1 MVTKAKL
8 RAEEPKKRSP
18 ANLQVDGRF
27 VTEADRHKL
36 KAAETANDKA
46 AIYDAITARAMS
58 EPETRAA
65 AVIQELQGDSLN
77 INSLVDELRQ
87 QVVEVQA
94 GSLKRSEAMLTAQ
107 AHALDALFSTLAR
120 RSHGNSNAGYLDAAE
135 IYMRLALKA
144 QAQAVRTIEA
154 LGELKNPRPVTFVRQ
169 ANVAHNQQVNNH
181 PSQAGGNQKSAEQ
194 TISEG
199 SYELL
204 PDTRASGLTIPANQ
218 EVEALGEKHGA
229 NLSRG

>member
-1 MVTKAKL
+1 MATKKAK
-8 RAEEPKKRSP
+8 AENTAKRNP

-27 VTEADRHKL
+27 VTEADRQKL
-36 KAAETANDKA
+36 KAAETAKDKA
-46 AIYDAITARAMS
+46 AISDAITARAMS

-65 AVIQELQGDSLN
+65 SVIQDLQGDSLN
-77 INSLVDELRQ
+77 INSMVDELRQ

-94 GSLKRSEAMLTAQ
+94 GSLKRPEAMLIAQ
-107 AHALDALFSTLAR
+107 AHALDALFATLAR

-135 IYMRLALKA
+135 RYMRLALKA

-181 PSQAGGNQKSAEQ
+181 PSQAGENQKSAEQ
-194 TISEG
+194 TISGG

-204 PDTRASGLTIPANQ
+204 PDARASGLTIPTNQ
-218 EVEALGEKHGA
+218 EVEALGEIHRAEVG
-229 NLSRG
+229 RG